1 MRICLD
7 RVWNIFQ
14 DEDQVQKTTPEHRI
28 TKNPKENLGLEH
40 KKGKKIVALATKQ
53 GKQLDWETRWCWTMS
68 EKEARAGTV
77 PHTPT
82 RVALVNLA

>member
-1 MRICLD
+1 MCGIYFKMKIKYKKQPQNLESQRIPKKP
-7 RVWNIFQ
+7 
-14 DEDQVQKTTPEHRI
+14 QVSNT
-28 TKNPKENLGLEH
+28 

-53 GKQLDWETRWCWTMS
+53 GKQLDWETRWCRTMS